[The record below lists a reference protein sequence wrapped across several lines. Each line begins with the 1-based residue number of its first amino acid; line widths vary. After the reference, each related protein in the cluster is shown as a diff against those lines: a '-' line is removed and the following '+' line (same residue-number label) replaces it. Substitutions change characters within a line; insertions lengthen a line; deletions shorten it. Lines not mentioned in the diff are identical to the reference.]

1 MMSQTETE
9 VKQPRGCDGA
19 GKSGLTHPR
28 DTYRYLVGEDRS
40 SWISFP
46 HTITATSRQLL
57 LKS

>member
-1 MMSQTETE
+1 MMSQAETE

-28 DTYRYLVGEDRS
+28 GTYLAGEDRS

-46 HTITATSRQLL
+46 HTITAASKQLS